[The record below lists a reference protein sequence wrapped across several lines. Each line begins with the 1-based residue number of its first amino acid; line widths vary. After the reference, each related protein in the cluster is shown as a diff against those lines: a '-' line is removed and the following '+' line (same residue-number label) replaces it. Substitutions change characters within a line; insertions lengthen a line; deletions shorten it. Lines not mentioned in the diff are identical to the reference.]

1 MTSDQRPDHL
11 KKLFDSLDE
20 EDPYMDFLR
29 KQIEEEKLNKMKRK
43 KDEGVTKKSKNAFDV
58 KKGKKPASK
67 TSDENIGGKTRKKM
81 KKEDGMQADESSRN
95 QSKISLKKKP
105 EPKTVRKRTSPPS
118 GDGAVGEIG
127 RKIKTDDKVDAV
139 DPSSENRLKE
149 IFGNSLD
156 EPDAYCVGIRASIHA
171 EKKEAAKKRKT
182 KTKKTEKVKGNQRK
196 VQSSSTSKKSAEVK
210 GEKKGTSG
218 SPKTATG
225 KI

>member
-29 KQIEEEKLNKMKRK
+29 KQIEEEKLSKRKRKK
-43 KDEGVTKKSKNAFDV
+43 KDEGGDQRLTKKSKNAPDV
-58 KKGKKPASK
+58 KK
-67 TSDENIGGKTRKKM
+67 GKTRKKM
-81 KKEDGMQADESSRN
+81 KKEDGMEADESSRN
-95 QSKISLKKKP
+95 QTPLKEP
-105 EPKTVRKRTSPPS
+105 EPKAAKKRTPKPNEDRGVGRKR
-118 GDGAVGEIG
+118 
-127 RKIKTDDKVDAV
+127 KTNDKVDAV
-139 DPSSENRLKE
+139 DPSAENRLKE

-156 EPDAYCVGIRASIHA
+156 EPDSYCVGIRASIHA